1 MPIYDN
7 LKVPVNKESDTM
19 MVLNERSSETLC
31 VQIYNKIK
39 SEILSG
45 NLSVGSKL
53 PSTRTLSKSLN
64 VSRNTVEAAYQQLS
78 SEGYIKSKPC
88 SGYIVEEIHNLEITD
103 SEVKSSN
110 ANVNHMTEAN
120 FNKDNE
126 EPYLYDFKYGALSS
140 GNFPLNTW
148 RKLTNQCLSSISA
161 EKMLCYNDPKGEI
174 ELRIEIMK
182 YLSKSR
188 GVHCT
193 PNEII
198 LCAGVQNCLE
208 QLSVLFSG
216 YSKQVAFEEPGYI
229 GSRDVFINN
238 SYEII
243 PIPVEED
250 GLDIEKLEASNEKI
264 VYVTPSHQYP
274 TGAVLPIHK
283 RLKLLDWAK
292 RKDGIII
299 EDDYDS
305 EFRYNSKPIPSIQSI
320 DSNGQVVY
328 IGTFSKSLAPSLRM
342 SYMVLP
348 KKWIEK
354 YDKIFGT
361 YNCQVPWLQQKVL
374 EEFMSLGHWDSHLRK
389 ITHSYKKKHD
399 TLIQCINTQMENK
412 VVIHG
417 KNAGLHI
424 LLEFK
429 DGLTEVEAINRAKK
443 VGVKVYPVAP
453 YFINPKSYKNNMVCI
468 GFSGM
473 SEESILQ
480 GIALLK
486 DAWFNK

>member
-1 MPIYDN
+1 MI
-7 LKVPVNKESDTM
+7 L
-19 MVLNERSSETLC
+19 LNEASSETLC
-31 VQIYNKIK
+31 VQIYKKIK

-45 NLSVGSKL
+45 NLSLGSKL
-53 PSTRTLSKSLN
+53 PSTRTLAKSLN

-88 SGYIVEEIHNLEITD
+88 SGYIVEEIHNLEITGL
-103 SEVKSSN
+103 EMNVIKAN
-110 ANVNHMTEAN
+110 ADYRTEPSI
-120 FNKDNE
+120 NKKNE
-126 EPYLYDFKYGALSS
+126 ETYSYDFKYGALSS

-148 RKLTNQCLSSISA
+148 RRLTNQCLSSVST
-161 EKMLCYNDPKGEI
+161 EKMVSYNDAKGEA

-188 GVHCT
+188 GVNCT
-193 PNEII
+193 LSGII
-198 LCAGVQNCLE
+198 LCAGVQNCIE
-208 QLSVLFSG
+208 QLCVLFREH
-216 YSKQVAFEEPGYI
+216 SKKVAFEEPGYV

-238 SYEII
+238 SYDII

-250 GLDIEKLEASNEKI
+250 GLSIETLETSEGKI

-274 TGAVLPIHK
+274 TGAVMPIQK

-292 RKDGIII
+292 RNGGIII

-320 DSNGQVVY
+320 DSNGQVIY
-328 IGTFSKSLAPSLRM
+328 IGTFSKSLSPSLRM

-348 KKWIEK
+348 QKWIER
-354 YDKIFGT
+354 YDKVFGR
-361 YNCQVPWLQQKVL
+361 YSPQVSWLQQKVL
-374 EEFMSLGHWDSHLRK
+374 EEFMFTGHWDSHLRK
-389 ITHSYKKKHD
+389 ITLSYKKKHD
-399 TLIQCINTQMENK
+399 TLIESINELMKDK

-429 DGLTEVEAINRAKK
+429 TGLTEVEAIDKAKE
-443 VGVKVYPVAP
+443 VGVKVYPVSP
-453 YFINPKSYKNNMVCI
+453 YFINADNYKNNMVCI

-473 SEESILQ
+473 SEEHIVE
-480 GIALLK
+480 GINLLK
-486 DAWFNK
+486 DAWFS